1 MRAELEELQGTW
13 DIVALEIEGATMG
26 ESAFRGS
33 QIVVKG
39 NAFTSVG
46 MGNTYKGKLKVD
58 AAKTPKTLDLL
69 FEQGPEKGNKSLA
82 IYELDGD
89 TWRICLTVADKD
101 RPSEGEDHHH
111 HVTLIPE

>member
-39 NAFTSVG
+39 NAFTAVG
-46 MGNTYKGKLKVD
+46 MGDTYKGKLKVD
-58 AAKTPKTLDLL
+58 AAKTPKTLDLA
-69 FEQGPEKGNKSLA
+69 FEEGPEKGNKSLA
-82 IYELDGD
+82 ITSSTGTPGGSAL
-89 TWRICLTVADKD
+89 
-101 RPSEGEDHHH
+101 PSPPKTARARLPRRQAAASPSKH
-111 HVTLIPE
+111 